1 MFTRVDEEVTN
12 LETFWAEEEDLDIL
26 RARLTIRLDGLK
38 ARYQQGRPGFTG
50 TNIRRIEALFE
61 GLKLLD
67 GLERHLVKL
76 DQVET
81 HQAKR
86 LLQDGLRLTRLIG
99 ATNVS
104 ERAAKRFRAK
114 LQETRTSS
122 ELGWHP
128 HQSVL
133 CGMSSLSMAS
143 ATC

>member
-1 MFTRVDEEVTN
+1 MFTRVDEEVMN
-12 LETFWAEEEDLDIL
+12 LETFWTEEENLDVL

-50 TNIRRIEALFE
+50 NTIRRIEVLFE

-67 GLERHLVKL
+67 NLERHLMKL
-76 DQVET
+76 DRVET
-81 HQAKR
+81 RQAEHFLR
-86 LLQDGLRLTRLIG
+86 DGLRLTKLIG
-99 ATNVS
+99 TTKVA
-104 ERAAKRFRAK
+104 EKAAVRFRAK
-114 LQETRTSS
+114 LQETRPSR

-133 CGMSSLSMAS
+133 RGMSSLSMAS